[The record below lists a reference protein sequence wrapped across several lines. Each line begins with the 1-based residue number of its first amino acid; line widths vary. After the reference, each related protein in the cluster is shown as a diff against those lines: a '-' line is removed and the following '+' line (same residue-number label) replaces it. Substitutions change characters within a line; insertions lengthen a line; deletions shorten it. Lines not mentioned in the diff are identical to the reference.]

1 MRKKLRDNECKNKRD
16 SWKQVTDRI
25 YNIEGLKEQVE
36 ERISAQE
43 KMKELN
49 QVIKHEILSNSEDII
64 GAMEISGEQGGM
76 LRERMEELIGYC
88 IDWEW
93 SWNLVEH
100 LQVEQ
105 EIKRI
110 KRNLITNAEE
120 NENLIVW
127 ISEQVNGDQCN
138 VAECYDR
145 IWDELIRAVIW
156 QRREKF
162 AEKHHFMLLDWMEKK
177 EECME

>member
-1 MRKKLRDNECKNKRD
+1 
-16 SWKQVTDRI
+16 
-25 YNIEGLKEQVE
+25 
-36 ERISAQE
+36 
-43 KMKELN
+43 MKELN

-64 GAMEISGEQGGM
+64 GAMEISVEQGGM

-110 KRNLITNAEE
+110 KRNLVTNAEE